1 MTRIGGTTC
10 GGRYGFRRA
19 CCAFKNEG
27 KDGERANGEG
37 EGGSGA
43 RATPNDKERGKGDRG
58 SGGGNMGAACGS
70 TAVEKGERE
79 GAVWRGRRN

>member
-10 GGRYGFRRA
+10 GGRCGFRRA

-43 RATPNDKERGKGDRG
+43 RATPNDKERGERR
-58 SGGGNMGAACGS
+58 SWERGGNMGAACGY
-70 TAVEKGERE
+70 TVAEKGERE
-79 GAVWRGRRN
+79 GAIWRGRRN